1 MKQRIVISP
10 SPVALGNPNPY
21 APTSSKL
28 IAVGL
33 GVAFS
38 AGMGAIVAPWFKVQ
52 RKKGAKI
59 SAAGTAVAS
68 IAGMALGASGVLK

>member
-10 SPVALGNPNPY
+10 SPVALGNVNPY
-21 APTSSKL
+21 APTGGKVV
-28 IAVGL
+28 AVAL

-59 SAAGTAVAS
+59 GAASTAVAS
-68 IAGMALGASGVLK
+68 IAGMALGASGILK